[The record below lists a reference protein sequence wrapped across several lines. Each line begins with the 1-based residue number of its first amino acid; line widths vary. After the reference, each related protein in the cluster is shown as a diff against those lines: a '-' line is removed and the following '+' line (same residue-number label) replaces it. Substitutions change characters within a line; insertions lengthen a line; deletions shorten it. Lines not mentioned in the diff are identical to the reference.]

1 MASPSRSNK
10 SSVVSSTP
18 WKGPLRREKDL
29 LPWDISKVEEILKP
43 ALAPRA
49 SVETVLRAANTMRRC
64 IENAD
69 EAGLDLLRANRLVF
83 SSILFFL
90 SLDDG
95 TPTCSRI
102 HEHCVICC
110 ANLLGATGYNEQ
122 LALDPSLLHFIERA
136 LADKHIVTVAA
147 AAQWI
152 RRVSEFDEVSQ
163 IIVFEDVI
171 FLSIVQLVESASDGA
186 VLSHLLSALINL
198 AASPKANFVVAR
210 CSRLTRRL
218 MELIFNGFSFGL
230 TTRQPLDDYN
240 PERRKS
246 ISTSTV
252 VANRLILECATKS
265 VKIFANLLSFQS
277 NRFEIRSA
285 LGARLLD
292 AMVECQHQ
300 NVSSELVSA
309 SKLIVDFLHD
319 GDDGVLRNDLAAE
332 LTEGVKY
339 SGRVRSSL
347 ARTPGA

>member
-1 MASPSRSNK
+1 
-10 SSVVSSTP
+10 
-18 WKGPLRREKDL
+18 
-29 LPWDISKVEEILKP
+29 
-43 ALAPRA
+43 
-49 SVETVLRAANTMRRC
+49 
-64 IENAD
+64 
-69 EAGLDLLRANRLVF
+69 
-83 SSILFFL
+83 
-90 SLDDG
+90 
-95 TPTCSRI
+95 
-102 HEHCVICC
+102 
-110 ANLLGATGYNEQ
+110 
-122 LALDPSLLHFIERA
+122 
-136 LADKHIVTVAA
+136 
-147 AAQWI
+147 
-152 RRVSEFDEVSQ
+152 VSEFDEVSQ